1 MIEQPVVTRS
11 VEQLAAC
18 LRLTVPREEIRTV
31 MGPGLKEV
39 HAALAELGVKPAG
52 PWFTRHFRM
61 DPKVFDFEICV
72 PTTEPIAKAGRVEAT
87 RLPSARVARTVFH
100 GSYQGLPDA
109 WREFDAWI
117 SGSGYQTEGGLWE
130 IYAVGPES
138 AAKPEDWRTELYRPL
153 AD

>member
-18 LRLTVPREEIRTV
+18 LHVTVPREEIRTV

-39 HAALAELGVKPAG
+39 HAALAALGVKPAG

-61 DPKVFDFEICV
+61 DPKVFDFQICV
-72 PTTEPIAKAGRVEAT
+72 PTAEPIAKAGRVEAT
-87 RLPSARVARTVFH
+87 RLPAARVARTIFR
-100 GSYQGLPDA
+100 GNYQGLPEA
-109 WREFDAWI
+109 WREFDSWI
-117 SGSGYQTEGGLWE
+117 SAAGYKAEDDLWE

-138 AAKPEDWRTELYRPL
+138 GAKPEDWRTELYRPL